1 MKNILA
7 YFIVENYFIFYKG
20 KKDEPQSLSNEL
32 ISGFST
38 FHHVALGKSFKL
50 SDSRF
55 PPSYR
60 E

>member
-50 SDSRF
+50 SDS
-55 PPSYR
+55 
-60 E
+60 